1 MESPAINILEQFDLR
16 KTSVRIQM
24 LELFFQTPFAVTAT
38 RLEENLSA
46 FDRVTIYRTLQT
58 FLEKEIVHK
67 IPDESG
73 AARFA
78 LQQSTA
84 SPHIS
89 DHVHFK
95 CTKCGLTRC
104 IYDVPV
110 PAISLPKGY
119 KAMQVSYVVQG
130 LCPDCAIA

>member
-1 MESPAINILEQFDLR
+1 MESSATSLLEQFDLR

-24 LELFFQTPFAVTAT
+24 LELFFKTPFAVTAT

-78 LQQSTA
+78 LQQSAPTQVN
-84 SPHIS
+84 

-110 PAISLPKGY
+110 PVIDLPNGY